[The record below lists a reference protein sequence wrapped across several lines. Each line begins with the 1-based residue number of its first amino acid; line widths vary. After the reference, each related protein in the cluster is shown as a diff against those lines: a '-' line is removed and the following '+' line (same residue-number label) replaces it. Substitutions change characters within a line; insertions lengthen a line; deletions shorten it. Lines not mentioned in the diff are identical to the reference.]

1 MVLAGTAIV
10 VLAVLQTAG
19 ILHAHAHAPG
29 EVAHRHA
36 FVDDGHHFGHADD
49 LGAADD
55 VAPHLSSPDAR
66 LTDAKVLAVVIAGLV
81 LVMAP
86 RDTVAVRG
94 PADRRKRQRR
104 RGPPSSRRLAAVAVL
119 QV

>member
-29 EVAHRHA
+29 EAAHRHA

-55 VAPHLSSPDAR
+55 VGSHPSSPDAR
-66 LTDAKVLAVVIAGLV
+66 PSDATVLAVVIAGLV

-86 RDTVAVRG
+86 MDAVAVRG
-94 PADRRKRQRR
+94 PDDRRTRQRR
-104 RGPPSSRRLAAVAVL
+104 RGPPSGRRLAAVGML